1 MRLQQIDR
9 MRFVIAKG
17 MILAFS
23 RRFRSLAHALCLPK
37 DGISGLNA
45 CPATSYAAF
54 VPEQT
59 AAGQS
64 FSVAATEILRAL
76 SG

>member
-1 MRLQQIDR
+1 

-23 RRFRSLAHALCLPK
+23 RRFRSLTHTLALQKAETNCL
-37 DGISGLNA
+37 SV
-45 CPATSYAAF
+45 CPTTSYAA
-54 VPEQT
+54 VVTEQT
-59 AAGQS
+59 AAGRS
-64 FSVAATEILRAL
+64 LSVAATAILQAL